1 MSATRG
7 GVEEQELTALVDG
20 RLPPERAAAIDAYLA
35 AHPEEKA
42 RLQQYDEQRQGLR
55 DALAAPPGEAIP
67 SRLRVARL
75 LAAQRQRRYWRLGA
89 VAAAVVLSGIWGDRR
104 VDGARVGAEAALV
117 EPKRAGGCDRTR
129 DHRRR
134 ARGAPGV
141 FGRG

>member
-55 DALAAPPGEAIP
+55 DALAAPPGEANP
-67 SRLRVARL
+67 AGERVTRRPATKK
-75 LAAQRQRRYWRLGA
+75 QRQNWRKKKQKKKK
-89 VAAAVVLSGIWGDRR
+89 
-104 VDGARVGAEAALV
+104 
-117 EPKRAGGCDRTR
+117 KRKKKR
-129 DHRRR
+129 
-134 ARGAPGV
+134 
-141 FGRG
+141 